1 MSENKAGA
9 TRIFLIQQ
17 HLAIEPFGDDAA
29 DGQSQAGSARFGAR
43 TCFSFDETA
52 ENVGTRLLRNL
63 RSEIDDIGDP
73 CFRVLR

>member
-29 DGQSQAGSARFGAR
+29 DGQSQAGSLYTFVQLFEPFEDCILLIGRYSAPRVGNGKLHESI
-43 TCFSFDETA
+43 CF
-52 ENVGTRLLRNL
+52 VH
-63 RSEIDDIGDP
+63 
-73 CFRVLR
+73 RVS